1 MIWVRLI
8 HYSKI
13 GGTPKVKNIIGSLP
27 RKEDG
32 K

>member
-13 GGTPKVKNIIGSLP
+13 GGTQKVKNIIGSLSK
-27 RKEDG
+27 KEDG
-32 K
+32 R